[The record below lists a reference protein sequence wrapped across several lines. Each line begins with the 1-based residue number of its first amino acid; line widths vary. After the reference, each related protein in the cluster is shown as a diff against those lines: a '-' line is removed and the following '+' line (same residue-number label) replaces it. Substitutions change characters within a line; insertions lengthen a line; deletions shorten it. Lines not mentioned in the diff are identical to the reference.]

1 MKIKVIDIFRDKLT
15 GEVYNPG
22 TVLDFEDEAR
32 AKDLSDRKLVEVLE
46 EKKAPKGIVLFE
58 QEFEKKD
65 VVEALKSIGVSV
77 TANMKEETLLSKACA
92 LDEEKTSALKESL
105 GIE

>member
-77 TANMKEETLLSKACA
+77 TANMKEETLLSK
-92 LDEEKTSALKESL
+92 SL
-105 GIE
+105 CIGRRKDFCFERIFRH